1 MMKESKGKRPMITI
15 QDTETKKFR
24 LSLIT
29 DPHFLNAIEGL
40 QSFILSTNADCE
52 MAYEW
57 VCDQAFIH
65 SFVADTPAWNLF
77 FETYIESED

>member
-1 MMKESKGKRPMITI
+1 
-15 QDTETKKFR
+15 
-24 LSLIT
+24 
-29 DPHFLNAIEGL
+29 
-40 QSFILSTNADCE
+40 